1 LATPVPAGDCGFGRP
16 AAMKLCV
23 YFAMMI
29 ALTVAYGYAMIVP
42 ATANLQDTPTL
53 PPTEKPTMPPKPKV
67 PDQDAP
73 TLPPTE
79 KLTMPPKPKVPKMPP
94 RPTPDYN
101 KETKI
106 IWMEKSGLPLT
117 VECLIAG
124 SWLTMVCSMP
134 LIVMLM
140 EGKNITKSQIINFL
154 IMWVV
159 LLAGVWLFNKK
170 LTFNSVHFETQR
182 SLTLTE
188 CVYLMSQIIT
198 TVGYGDIT
206 PATSEGQIFVA
217 IYVII
222 ALLIIAN
229 VVTEVVEQVSGA
241 AADYAKELEKVA
253 DTIIARTPR
262 SSRDATPRE
271 PSEIA
276 RIQEE
281 TAAKASSARDTMR
294 SWVTQEPPPISTKP
308 FIASLGVY
316 GFFCLVGTLFFVNYP
331 GENKTILQGLYM
343 SVITLS
349 TVGFGAVTPV
359 TEGGKVFGAF
369 WMLFGS
375 AALVG
380 VVGNFSALCAMLRQ
394 KDEWDPQE
402 AAAEQREAVSKL
414 PEEINKYEFLMFAL
428 VQRKLMS
435 QENIEVLE
443 SAFHNLMPAEDG
455 TISKDSARDFI
466 SNAEGGL

>member
-1 LATPVPAGDCGFGRP
+1 MQLRQTFT
-16 AAMKLCV
+16 MT
-23 YFAMMI
+23 I
-29 ALTVAYGYAMIVP
+29 ALTAVYGHALVFP
-42 ATANLQDTPTL
+42 ATANSQDSPTAS
-53 PPTEKPTMPPKPKV
+53 PTTTATMPTT
-67 PDQDAP
+67 PD
-73 TLPPTE
+73 
-79 KLTMPPKPKVPKMPP
+79 VPKIDVKK
-94 RPTPDYN
+94 PDYN

-106 IWMEKSGLPLT
+106 KWLEKSGLPLS
-117 VECLIAG
+117 VEFLIAG
-124 SWLTMVCSMP
+124 SWICMVASMP
-134 LIVMLM
+134 LVVMFL
-140 EGKNITKSQIINFL
+140 EGKNITKSQIVNFV

-159 LLAGVWLFNKK
+159 LLIGVYLFNKK
-170 LTFNSVHFETQR
+170 LIFNSVHFETQR

-206 PATSEGQIFVA
+206 PATPVGQIFVA

-229 VVTEVVEQVSGA
+229 VVSEVVDQVSNTA
-241 AADYAKELEKVA
+241 ASYAKELEKVGHNIVSK
-253 DTIIARTPR
+253 TTPR
-262 SSRDATPRE
+262 LLSRSQTPEDVEAIAKYEEENAQKLAKSRDE
-271 PSEIA
+271 
-276 RIQEE
+276 
-281 TAAKASSARDTMR
+281 MR
-294 SWVTQEPPPISTKP
+294 SFLSKEPPPISCKN

-331 GENKTILQGLYM
+331 GENKTVLQGLYM

-394 KDEWDPQE
+394 RDEWDPQE
-402 AAAEQREAVSKL
+402 SFRESKEAVAKL
-414 PEEINKYEFLMFAL
+414 PEDINRYEFLMFAL

-435 QENIEVLE
+435 QEMVDILE
-443 SAFHNLMPAEDG
+443 HAFRNMTPGEDG
-455 TISKDSARDFI
+455 TIPKEKARTFLMNADADS
-466 SNAEGGL
+466 